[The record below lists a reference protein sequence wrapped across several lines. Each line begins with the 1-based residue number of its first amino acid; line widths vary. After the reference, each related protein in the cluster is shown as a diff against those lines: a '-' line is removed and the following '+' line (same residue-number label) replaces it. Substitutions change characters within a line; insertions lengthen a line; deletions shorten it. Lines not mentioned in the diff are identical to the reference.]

1 MAVKATAVAP
11 VDRLLAAFNGFMAV
25 AWASATDGT
34 GAAPWL
40 FCAAHA
46 AAAGLPWLIGR
57 AGGLSPAVAALRHT
71 YPLLWLPAFWLEVDP
86 LRRALHD
93 VANDSFVRALD
104 TSLTGVPLHATW
116 MPAMPFAWLSEP
128 LHFAYFIYYLTI
140 VAPLVVLALR
150 RRADAGEAVFRIM
163 LTYVACFASYALFPV
178 DGPHH
183 LEVMYRGPTA
193 DGFWYGIVHG
203 INDAG
208 GSLGAAFPSSHAAGA
223 VTIACIGAF
232 YFRRWVAVLLGIQAA
247 AVVLATFY
255 TQYHYAI
262 DALAGAALAL
272 VLQLLVAPVLLR
284 PSAPRERLHVPRL
297 PVPPLFEPAQRSEVT
312 P

>member
-1 MAVKATAVAP
+1 MAVNASAIAP
-11 VDRLLAAFNGFMAV
+11 VDRLLAWFNAFMAV
-25 AWASATDGT
+25 AWASAVGES

-40 FCAAHA
+40 CAAHA
-46 AAAGLPWLIGR
+46 TAAGLPWLIVR
-57 AGGLSPAVAALRHT
+57 AGEMGPVVAALRHT
-71 YPLLWLPAFWLEVDP
+71 YPLLWLPAFWLEIDP

-93 VANDSFVRALD
+93 VTHDNLVRALD
-104 TSLTGVPLHATW
+104 TGLTGVPLHTTW

-150 RRADAGEAVFRIM
+150 RRSDAGEAVFRIM
-163 LTYVACFASYALFPV
+163 LTYVVCFASYALFPV

-183 LEVMYRGPTA
+183 LETMYRGPTA

-232 YFRRWVAVLLGIQAA
+232 YFRRWVAVLLAVQAT

-262 DALAGAALAL
+262 DAFAGAALAL
-272 VLQLLVAPVLLR
+272 VLQILIAPALLR
-284 PSAPRERLHVPRL
+284 PSAARERLHVPRL
-297 PVPPLFEPAQRSEVT
+297 PVPPLFEPAQRSEVAQ
-312 P
+312 

>member
-1 MAVKATAVAP
+1 MAVNATPIAP
-11 VDRLLAAFNGFMAV
+11 VDRLLAVFNAFMAV
-25 AWASATDGT
+25 AWASAMGRS
-34 GAAPWL
+34 GAAPWM
-40 FCAAHA
+40 CAAHA
-46 AAAGLPWLIGR
+46 AAAGLPWLIAR
-57 AGGLSPAVAALRHT
+57 AGGMGPVVAAIRHT
-71 YPLLWLPAFWLEVDP
+71 YPLLWLPAFWLEIDP

-93 VANDSFVRALD
+93 VAHDDLVRALD
-104 TSLTGVPLHATW
+104 AGLTGAPLHAIW

-128 LHFAYFIYYLTI
+128 LHFAYFIYYFTI
-140 VAPLVVLALR
+140 IAPLAVLVLR
-150 RRADAGEAVFRIM
+150 HRSHAGEAVFRIM
-163 LTYVACFASYALFPV
+163 LTYVVCFASYALFPV

-183 LEVMYRGPTA
+183 LESMYRGPTA

-223 VTIACIGAF
+223 VTIACIGAL
-232 YFRRWVAVLLGIQAA
+232 YFRRWVAVALGIQAA

-262 DALAGAALAL
+262 DAFAGAALAL
-272 VLQLLVAPVLLR
+272 ALQVLVAPVLLR
-284 PSAPRERLHVPRL
+284 PSATAERMHVPRL

-312 P
+312 Q